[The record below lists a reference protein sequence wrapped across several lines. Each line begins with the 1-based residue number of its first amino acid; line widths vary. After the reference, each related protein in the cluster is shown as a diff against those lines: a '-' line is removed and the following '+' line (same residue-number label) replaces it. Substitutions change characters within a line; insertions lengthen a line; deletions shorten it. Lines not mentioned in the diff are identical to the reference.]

1 MMPCATF
8 LLQQYIGIICK
19 TSFARLFK
27 KKVTCKMVTQ
37 TNIYT
42 RNVSCNMITIV
53 AVAANKN
60 FLVVPIIVEVFQ
72 SALSLMCRVRSSDR
86 LDPPW

>member
-1 MMPCATF
+1 MPLKVGPCDAF
-8 LLQQYIGIICK
+8 RESVEQPV
-19 TSFARLFK
+19 AK
-27 KKVTCKMVTQ
+27 K
-37 TNIYT
+37 
-42 RNVSCNMITIV
+42 MITSALV